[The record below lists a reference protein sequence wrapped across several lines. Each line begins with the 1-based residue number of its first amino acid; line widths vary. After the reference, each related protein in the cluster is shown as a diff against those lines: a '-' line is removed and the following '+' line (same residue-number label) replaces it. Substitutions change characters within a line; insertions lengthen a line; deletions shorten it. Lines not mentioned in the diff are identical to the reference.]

1 MSKVPLFERGVNGSM
16 LVIPVVKRSV
26 PNIASSSS
34 VPELDE
40 IGTNFRSVPSSY
52 DLSEEFTPYLEFL
65 LTLLLAC

>member
-1 MSKVPLFERGVNGSM
+1 MSRVLLFERGVNGSM

-40 IGTNFRSVPSSY
+40 IGTSLRSVPSS
-52 DLSEEFTPYLEFL
+52 
-65 LTLLLAC
+65 